1 MGSETWVNAPDQ
13 VVSPFACEP
22 VAEGAILPAG
32 KVPSY
37 LPEKND
43 AIDEFATEFG
53 IPPDAAKGGAEKEV
67 GGRCQTAINLGSLG
81 PSVRLTWRRRL
92 AALRHGKAQCEPTE
106 PTEGPTDFPRIRT
119 L

>member
-1 MGSETWVNAPDQ
+1 MGDK
-13 VVSPFACEP
+13 SPKANQKHK
-22 VAEGAILPAG
+22 AQQQAKAKGATQ
-32 KVPSY
+32 KKQQQPS
-37 LPEKND
+37 
-43 AIDEFATEFG
+43 
-53 IPPDAAKGGAEKEV
+53 AAKGGAEKEV